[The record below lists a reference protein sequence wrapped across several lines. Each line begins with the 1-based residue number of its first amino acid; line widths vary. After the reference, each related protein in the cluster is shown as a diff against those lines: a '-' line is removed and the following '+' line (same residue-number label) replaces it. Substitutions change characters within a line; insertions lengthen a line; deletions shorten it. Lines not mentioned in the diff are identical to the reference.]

1 MSIYLFTTLPLDKYQ
16 GAWWML
22 CGEDL
27 FTFVTNC
34 QVVFPRGCTILHP
47 HKQWMRVPVALY
59 HCQHLVLSVFGIFT
73 ILIHVSWYGLRFF
86 KILVQAEIWSL
97 IRYLLR
103 DYCQFFSV
111 GIMELWFYFVFLKH
125 PYLWNTN
132 WNICQWNK
140 MSGVA
145 SHYLGMGGKMD
156 DGIWN
161 KVDYELM
168 CWNWVDRGSL

>member
-27 FTFVTNC
+27 FTFVTDC

-47 HKQWMRVPVALY
+47 HKQWIRVPVALY

-73 ILIHVSWYGLRFF
+73 ILIHVLWYGLRFF

-103 DYCQFFSV
+103 DYCQFFFSWDNGTV
-111 GIMELWFYFVFLKH
+111 VLFCFSKASLPLEHKLKH
-125 PYLWNTN
+125 LPM
-132 WNICQWNK
+132 K
-140 MSGVA
+140 
-145 SHYLGMGGKMD
+145 
-156 DGIWN
+156 
-161 KVDYELM
+161 
-168 CWNWVDRGSL
+168 